1 MKMKYGLLLTGALAA
16 VFSTNVS
23 AVKASVITFD
33 SAVGTVSLPLGTPF
47 IDGAY
52 QVDLVATSGAPDHAN
67 VGALVCF
74 PLCATNGTPAFYSPG
89 ISLKVARSDS
99 GSFSLSS
106 IDAATFFTTFNYS
119 LSLQIVGTT
128 ISNSLVTAT
137 ITRPAGGAES
147 FNTFAIT
154 GFDNLESFEINNLT
168 SGDPSSSSSWF
179 SVDNIVVASSV
190 PEPATWAMMLLGFA
204 GVGFMAYRRKNGTLR
219 VAA

>member
-1 MKMKYGLLLTGALAA
+1 VAA

-33 SAVGTVSLPLGTPF
+33 SAVGTISLPLGTPF

-52 QVDLVATSGAPDHAN
+52 QVDLVATSGTPDQAN
-67 VGALVCF
+67 VGALVCG
-74 PLCATNGTPAFYSPG
+74 PPCATNGTPALYSAG
-89 ISLKVARSDS
+89 TSLKVSRSDS

-106 IDAATFFTTFNYS
+106 IDAATVFTALNNS

-147 FNTFAIT
+147 FNTFALT

-168 SGDPSSSSSWF
+168 SDALSLSSNF

>member
-1 MKMKYGLLLTGALAA
+1 MKIKYGLLLTGALAA
-16 VFSTNVS
+16 VFLTNVS

-33 SAVGTVSLPLGTPF
+33 SAVGTISLPLGTPF

-52 QVDLVATSGAPDHAN
+52 QVDLVATSGTPNHAD
-67 VGALVCF
+67 VGTLVCG
-74 PLCATNGTPAFYSPG
+74 PPCATNGTPALYSAG
-89 ISLKVARSDS
+89 TSLKVSRSDS

-106 IDAATFFTTFNYS
+106 IDAATFFTALNDS

-147 FNTFAIT
+147 FNTFALT

-168 SGDPSSSSSWF
+168 SDASSLSSFF

-204 GVGFMAYRRKNGTLR
+204 GVGFMAYRRKSKQALMAT
-219 VAA
+219 